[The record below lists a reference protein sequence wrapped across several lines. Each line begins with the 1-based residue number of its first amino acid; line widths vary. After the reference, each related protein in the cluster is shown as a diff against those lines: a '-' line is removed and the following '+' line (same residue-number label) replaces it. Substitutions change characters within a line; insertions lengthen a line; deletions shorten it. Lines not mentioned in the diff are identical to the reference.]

1 MRRLVIPLVASTLLA
16 LFATSAGAH
25 AAPPTAPRSGPG
37 APAHGGFTVTPT
49 ADPYLM
55 AFHTCALGIG
65 TQCGNPMNHLIRLGS
80 SPDGRSWTQLPG
92 WQPHTGSVPDV
103 FRRGDTAYVIGA
115 GLSRVN
121 LKTGQ
126 VTASSF
132 SVKNAQGA
140 DAMPRDASFAGQLPD
155 GRLVL
160 VYVPSMQSI
169 DPSSPTRSI
178 LLATEDKG
186 SDGASFTY
194 VGEAI
199 SISTASLPSAGDATD
214 PDIYWNGNR
223 WVLLVSL
230 GGNTIAY
237 TSANL
242 LGPYEANTLT
252 VVSRDNGGVPSAVL
266 STDNST
272 VFTYINTGGRDNAS
286 IRLGTSVAPPSLI
299 SSWTVVIPASQ
310 FGTASAESPGVSLN
324 TTGITCGAGCA
335 ATQASTTVTA
345 KAGKP
350 GSKCTKAGV
359 QGTYRGATLTCRMKK
374 GKLVWSA

>member
-1 MRRLVIPLVASTLLA
+1 MRPRIVPIAASMLLA
-16 LFATSAGAH
+16 LVSAIPVAH
-25 AAPPTAPRSGPG
+25 AGTNLQPKADPG
-37 APAHGGFTVTPT
+37 AAAHSGFTVTPT
-49 ADPYLM
+49 SDPYLM
-55 AFHTCALGIG
+55 AFHTCALG
-65 TQCGNPMNHLIRLGS
+65 TECTNPMNHLIRLGS
-80 SPDGRSWTQLPG
+80 SPNGRSWAQLPG
-92 WQPHTGSVPDV
+92 WQPYSGSVPDV
-103 FRRGDTAYVIGA
+103 FRRGNTAYVIGA

-121 LKTGQ
+121 MTTGQ

-140 DAMPRDASFAGQLPD
+140 DALPRDASFAGQLPD

-160 VYVPSMQSI
+160 VYVPSMQAI
-169 DPSSPTRSI
+169 DPSSPTRTI

-194 VGEAI
+194 SGDAI
-199 SISTASLPSAGDATD
+199 VISTASLPVRGDATD
-214 PDIYWNGNR
+214 PDIYWDGSR

-230 GGNTIAY
+230 GGNTVAY
-237 TSANL
+237 SSANL
-242 LGPYEANTLT
+242 LGPFEASTLT
-252 VVSRDNGGVPSAVL
+252 VVSQNNGGVPSAVL

-272 VFTYINTGGRDNAS
+272 VFTYVNAGDRDNVS

-299 SSWTVVIPASQ
+299 SSWSVVIPASQ

-324 TTGITCGAGCA
+324 SVGITCGAGCA
-335 ATQASTTVTA
+335 ATTASTTATT

-350 GSKCTKAGV
+350 GSRCTKAGAK
-359 QGTYRGATLTCRMKK
+359 GTYNGTTLTCRKKK

>member
-1 MRRLVIPLVASTLLA
+1 MRPRIVPIAASMLLA
-16 LFATSAGAH
+16 LVSAIPVAH
-25 AAPPTAPRSGPG
+25 AGTNLQPKADPG
-37 APAHGGFTVTPT
+37 AAAHSGFTVTPT
-49 ADPYLM
+49 SDPYLM
-55 AFHTCALGIG
+55 AFHTCALG
-65 TQCGNPMNHLIRLGS
+65 TECTNPMNHLIRLGS
-80 SPDGRSWTQLPG
+80 SPDGRSWAQLPG
-92 WQPHTGSVPDV
+92 WQPYSGSVPDV
-103 FRRGDTAYVIGA
+103 FRRGNTAYVIGA

-121 LKTGQ
+121 MTTGQ

-140 DAMPRDASFAGQLPD
+140 DALPRDASFAGQLPD

-160 VYVPSMQSI
+160 VYVPSMQAI
-169 DPSSPTRSI
+169 DPSSPTRTI

-194 VGEAI
+194 SGDAI
-199 SISTASLPSAGDATD
+199 VISTASLPVRGDATD
-214 PDIYWNGNR
+214 PDIYWDGSR

-230 GGNTIAY
+230 GGNTVAY
-237 TSANL
+237 SSANL
-242 LGPYEANTLT
+242 LGPFEASTLT
-252 VVSRDNGGVPSAVL
+252 VVSQNNGGVPSAVL

-272 VFTYINTGGRDNAS
+272 VFTYVNAGERDNVS

-299 SSWTVVIPASQ
+299 SSWSVVIPASQ

-324 TTGITCGAGCA
+324 SVGITCGAGCA
-335 ATQASTTVTA
+335 ATTASTTATT

-350 GSKCTKAGV
+350 GSRCTKAGAK
-359 QGTYRGATLTCRMKK
+359 GTYNGTTLTCRKKK

>member
-1 MRRLVIPLVASTLLA
+1 MRPRIVPIAACMLLA
-16 LFATSAGAH
+16 LVSAIPAAH
-25 AAPPTAPRSGPG
+25 AGSNLQPKADPG
-37 APAHGGFTVTPT
+37 AAAHSGFTVTPT
-49 ADPYLM
+49 SDPYLM
-55 AFHTCALGIG
+55 AFHTCALG
-65 TQCGNPMNHLIRLGS
+65 TECTNPMNHLIRLGS
-80 SPDGRSWTQLPG
+80 SPDGRSWAQLPG
-92 WQPHTGSVPDV
+92 WQPYSGSVPDV
-103 FRRGDTAYVIGA
+103 FRRGNTAYVIGA

-121 LKTGQ
+121 MTTGQ

-140 DAMPRDASFAGQLPD
+140 DALPRDASFAGQLPD

-160 VYVPSMQSI
+160 VYVPSMQAI
-169 DPSSPTRSI
+169 DPSSPTRTI

-194 VGEAI
+194 SGDAI
-199 SISTASLPSAGDATD
+199 VISTASLPVRGDATD
-214 PDIYWNGNR
+214 PDIYWDGSR

-230 GGNTIAY
+230 GGNTVAY
-237 TSANL
+237 SSANL
-242 LGPYEANTLT
+242 LGPFEASTLT
-252 VVSRDNGGVPSAVL
+252 VVSQNNGGVPSAVL

-272 VFTYINTGGRDNAS
+272 VFTYVNAGDRDNVS

-299 SSWTVVIPASQ
+299 SSWSVVIPASQ

-324 TTGITCGAGCA
+324 SVGITCGAGCA
-335 ATQASTTVTA
+335 ATTASTTATT

-350 GSKCTKAGV
+350 GSRCTKAGAK
-359 QGTYRGATLTCRMKK
+359 GTYNGTTLTCRKKK

>member
-1 MRRLVIPLVASTLLA
+1 MRRLIMPLVASMLVA
-16 LFATSAGAH
+16 LFATSTGAH
-25 AAPPTAPRSGPG
+25 AAPPNRSGVNPS
-37 APAHGGFTVTPT
+37 AAAHSGFAVTPT
-49 ADPYLM
+49 SDPYLM

-65 TQCGNPMNHLIRLGS
+65 AQCGNPMNHLIRLGS

-92 WQPHTGSVPDV
+92 WQPYAGSVPDV

-121 LKTGQ
+121 MLTGQ

-132 SVKNAQGA
+132 NVKNAQGA

-194 VGEAI
+194 VGDAI
-199 SISTASLPSAGDATD
+199 SIVTASLPATGDATD

-242 LGPYEANTLT
+242 LGPYEANTQT

-266 STDNST
+266 STDNTT

-299 SSWTVVIPASQ
+299 SSWSVVIPASQ

-324 TTGITCGAGCA
+324 STGITCGAGCA
-335 ATQASTTVTA
+335 ATQASATVTA

-350 GSKCTKAGV
+350 GSRCTKAGAK
-359 QGTYRGATLTCRMKK
+359 GTYNGATLTCRKKK
-374 GKLVWSA
+374 GKLVWIA